1 MASPVVKWVG
11 GKRQLL
17 SVLKEKITVPFNTY
31 YEPFFGGGALFF
43 ALAPEKAVI
52 NDINSELINLYRQL
66 KRAPQALIKELK
78 LIQEHY
84 NSLKTDALRT
94 DYYLQQRARFN
105 ELIIDR
111 EHSREA
117 AVLFIFLN
125 KASYNGL
132 YRVNQQGLFNAPS
145 GHKEQVHCY
154 NEDNLIE
161 VSKLLKHCK
170 ICNQDFASVCKNAE
184 KGDFIFFDSPYFD
197 TFTSYQ
203 SQGFTLED
211 HQRLASLFKKLT
223 EKGVFCLL
231 TNSNTE
237 YIRELYSDYIIST
250 VNVKRYIN
258 CDASGRD
265 DCKEIII
272 QNF

>member
-43 ALAPEKAVI
+43 ALAPAKAVI
-52 NDINSELINLYRQL
+52 NDINSELINMYRQL
-66 KRAPQALIKELK
+66 KKAPHALLKELVI
-78 LIQEHY
+78 LEESY
-84 NSLKTDALRT
+84 NQLESDTLRT
-94 DYYLQQRARFN
+94 DFYLLKRARFN
-105 ELIIDR
+105 ELIKSN

-132 YRVNQQGLFNAPS
+132 YRVNHQGLFNAPS
-145 GHKEQVHCY
+145 GHKERVHCY
-154 NEDNLIE
+154 DRDNLLA
-161 VSKLLKHCK
+161 VAQLLKTTK

-203 SQGFTLED
+203 SQGFTIKD
-211 HQRLASLFKKLT
+211 HQRLASLFTNLT
-223 EKGVFCLL
+223 AKGVFCLL
-231 TNSNTE
+231 TNSNTDF
-237 YIRELYSDYIIST
+237 IRELYSDYTIST

-258 CDASGRD
+258 CDASGRS